1 MIDFVKNVL
10 AYFVSVF
17 VVLGI
22 LFVLADVEKR
32 LLHAEDLAQA
42 TLKVGALALVLWILG
57 IAFVIVIIALVIKK

>member
-1 MIDFVKNVL
+1 MNDFIKSVL
-10 AYFVSVF
+10 AYFVTIF
-17 VVLGI
+17 VVLGV
-22 LFVLADVEKR
+22 LFVLAGVEKH

>member
-1 MIDFVKNVL
+1 MSDFLKNVL
-10 AYFVSVF
+10 AYFASVF
-17 VVLGI
+17 VILGI

-57 IAFVIVIIALVIKK
+57 ITFVIVIVALVAKK